1 MNVRSALSRAPGIG
15 ATMAL
20 SARRIVL
27 VIIMCFS
34 ALAASLATEP
44 ALTQAA
50 TSAAPMAFGIF
61 PGDTKASTVQTL
73 ESTTGRPYAY
83 IRVYRSWN
91 DNFPD
96 VDINWMKSSGHSLF
110 LSVKARLKNGTNVS
124 YQAIADSQPGDA
136 LYQNM
141 VRWATAIKAYGL
153 PIFVAFNHEPDTSNS
168 QKSGTATQFIA
179 AWRKWVSVMDS
190 EGVTNAHWA
199 YTTAVRSYSV
209 STTSSQYA
217 PKFYPGDSWIDDIA
231 VDAYNM
237 YCLRKDGTF
246 ANPWRSLATLLAPFM
261 TFVAGHPGIPL
272 VLAEFGSPED
282 PNQSGRKAQWISDA
296 QQMFQQVAYQRFI
309 AVSYWNTLSH
319 NYAGCDFRITS
330 STSAL
335 NAFKTMANDPFYAGP
350 VS

>member
-1 MNVRSALSRAPGIG
+1 
-15 ATMAL
+15 
-20 SARRIVL
+20 
-27 VIIMCFS
+27 
-34 ALAASLATEP
+34 
-44 ALTQAA
+44 
-50 TSAAPMAFGIF
+50 
-61 PGDTKASTVQTL
+61 
-73 ESTTGRPYAY
+73 
-83 IRVYRSWN
+83 
-91 DNFPD
+91 
-96 VDINWMKSSGHSLF
+96 MKSSGHSLF
-110 LSVKARLKNGTNVS
+110 LSVKARLTNGTNLS

-153 PIFVAFNHEPDTSNS
+153 PIFVAFNHEPDTTNS
-168 QKSGTATQFIA
+168 QKSGTPTQFIA
-179 AWRKWVSVMDS
+179 AWRKWVSVMGS
-190 EGVTNAHWA
+190 EGVANAHWA
-199 YTTAVRSYSV
+199 YTTAVRNYSV

-217 PKFYPGDSWIDDIA
+217 PKFYPGDAWVDDIA

-237 YCLRKDGTF
+237 YCRRKDGTF

-261 TFVAGHPGIPL
+261 TFVAGHPNIPL

-296 QQMFQQVAYQRFI
+296 QQMFKQVAYQRFI
-309 AVSYWNTLSH
+309 AVAYWNTLSH

-335 NAFKTMANDPFYAGP
+335 NAFKTMANDPFYAEP